1 MNDLDML
8 LRRLRDQPVP
18 AALATID
25 AKVLEEVGRLR
36 MWPNFSG
43 SMFGLAAAVAVV
55 VGVVGSQ
62 VPLGRSEPRVVSP
75 FDPRLALAPS
85 TLLGSE

>member
-18 AALATID
+18 AELATID
-25 AKVLEEVGRLR
+25 AKVLEEVGRLQ

-43 SMFGLAAAVAVV
+43 GMFGLAAVVAVL

-62 VPLGRSEPRVVSP
+62 VPLGSSEPRVVSP
-75 FDPRLALAPS
+75 FDSRLALAPS